1 MYERFS
7 RTVVRKA
14 SKQKNTRIE
23 HYEKESNLIY
33 FLLFNKS

>member
-1 MYERFS
+1 MYERYS

-23 HYEKESNLIY
+23 YCEKERSEQFNL
-33 FLLFNKS
+33 FLII